1 MEFTAENSTEKPKDM
16 EEAEKIINE
25 LTSNLKAKS
34 TENEELKCDI
44 KTLLD
49 FKTELEGLVE
59 QQSNKI
65 NSLNSVKF
73 VHLYLY
79 RHERIC
85 QKMFKSRKT

>member
-1 MEFTAENSTEKPKDM
+1 MEFTAENSMKKPKDM
-16 EEAEKIINE
+16 EEAEKIITE
-25 LTSNLKAKS
+25 LTSNLKTKT

-73 VHLYLY
+73 FIFIFIGLKI
-79 RHERIC
+79 IC
-85 QKMFKSRKT
+85 QKMFKLRKI